1 MKRNYETNSVKEIL
15 NSFFKQKQISQGV
28 FNSKVGIAWKNTAG
42 KQFSK
47 YTKDIYLKKNTLYIK
62 VSNPMLKEEI
72 SYSKNKII
80 ELINSELKQDIIK
93 KIVLYYKEKLLRVI
107 AAFRRYVLDNNSFIN
122 LLFINSQLKLVLYLL
137 QCD

>member
-1 MKRNYETNSVKEIL
+1 MKRNHETNSVKEIL
-15 NSFFKQKQISQGV
+15 NSFFNQKQISQGV

-47 YTKDIYLKKNTLYIK
+47 YTKDVYLRKNTLYIK

-80 ELINSELKQDIIK
+80 ELINSELKKDIIE
-93 KIVLYYKEKLLRVI
+93 KIVLL
-107 AAFRRYVLDNNSFIN
+107 
-122 LLFINSQLKLVLYLL
+122 
-137 QCD
+137 

>member
-1 MKRNYETNSVKEIL
+1 MKRNHETNSVKEIL
-15 NSFFKQKQISQGV
+15 SSFFNQKQISQGV
-28 FNSKVGIAWKNTAG
+28 FNSKVGIAWKNTVG

-80 ELINSELKQDIIK
+80 ELINSELKQDIIE
-93 KIVLYYKEKLLRVI
+93 KIVLL
-107 AAFRRYVLDNNSFIN
+107 
-122 LLFINSQLKLVLYLL
+122 
-137 QCD
+137 